1 MPSTKKERIMKR
13 HNSRNRRE
21 IRKIMRIVANKTHT
35 VSYLQMAKRGDFSFT
50 SPSSARNIMFNH
62 RPEVHIETAMRFP
75 NKKEKY
81 EEIKYALKC
90 MYYCGDF
97 SMKRN
102 AYYTLKAMAHKNPED
117 PCVMNFIKKHDMN
130 SYTRLMKTFNTEAPH
145 AEAIFRLNLGDCSTT
160 CTTMYI
166 NKEEKV
172 VEYDEDCIMINGGGD
187 GNENKE
193 TEKILQEAENS
204 AQA

>member
-1 MPSTKKERIMKR
+1 MASTKKERIMKR
-13 HNSRNRRE
+13 HNSRNRRK

-62 RPEVHIETAMRFP
+62 RPEAHIETVMRFP

-81 EEIKYALKC
+81 EEIMCVLRS
-90 MYYCGDF
+90 MYYFGNF

-102 AYYTLKAMAHKNPED
+102 AYYTLKGMARKNPEN
-117 PCVMNFIKKHDMN
+117 PCVINFIKKHDCGIMYDGLIEYFN
-130 SYTRLMKTFNTEAPH
+130 SEHLYGVHKFSV
-145 AEAIFRLNLGDCSTT
+145 GCYS
-160 CTTMYI
+160 CTTMYSI
-166 NKEEKV
+166 N
-172 VEYDEDCIMINGGGD
+172 INGGGD

-193 TEKILQEAENS
+193 TENS
-204 AQA
+204 GKEKEDSDKRIEKA